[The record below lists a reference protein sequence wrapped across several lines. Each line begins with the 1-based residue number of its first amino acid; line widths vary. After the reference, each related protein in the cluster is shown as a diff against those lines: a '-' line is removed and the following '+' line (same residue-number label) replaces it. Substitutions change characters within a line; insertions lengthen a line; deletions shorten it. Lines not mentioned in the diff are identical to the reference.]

1 MYLYCTRGIAIRTT
15 IIANGWSSEGTNL
28 IECGIDGSTILVT
41 VSRTKRICPPRHC
54 NRGCLFGIGM
64 STHIHLSAPHIC
76 YYHHYQHYQHHHVQV
91 PNHHPTKQ
99 NTVELDAVHED
110 TSLGLVAVLV
120 LLLVAVLLIVLVLV
134 FVVATASRVIVVTR
148 FYAFSCDTSLIF
160 RVVLFPYN

>member
-1 MYLYCTRGIAIRTT
+1 M
-15 IIANGWSSEGTNL
+15 
-28 IECGIDGSTILVT
+28 
-41 VSRTKRICPPRHC
+41 
-54 NRGCLFGIGM
+54 
-64 STHIHLSAPHIC
+64 
-76 YYHHYQHYQHHHVQV
+76 
-91 PNHHPTKQ
+91 
-99 NTVELDAVHED
+99 HED